1 MKENL
6 TEIVFILDRSGSM
19 RPLTDDTIG
28 GYNSYIKSQQE
39 ERGETYLT
47 TVLFNDE
54 HYFLHDHINIKDV
67 KPITSNEYS
76 AFGGT
81 ALMDAIGDT
90 INIVG
95 NRLSNTPE
103 EERPS
108 HVIFVI
114 TTDGYE
120 NVSKEYTRDQIKS
133 MIEHQQEK
141 YSWEFLFLGAGIDAY
156 EEARSIGIGGM
167 RAMSVTTD
175 SLGMQNVYCSVANAS
190 KSIRSSNSIAD
201 DSWKVG
207 DVGK

>member
-6 TEIVFILDRSGSM
+6 TEIVFILDMSGSM

-28 GYNSYIKSQQE
+28 GYNGYIKSQQE
-39 ERGETYLT
+39 EQGETYLT

-54 HYFLHDHINIKDV
+54 HHFLHNHINIHDV

-103 EERPS
+103 EKRPS

-156 EEARSIGIGGM
+156 QEAYSIGIGYM
-167 RAMSVTTD
+167 SAMSVTTD
-175 SLGMQNVYCSVANAS
+175 SLGTQNAYRSIANAS
-190 KSIRSSNSIAD
+190 KSIRSSNNIAD
-201 DSWKVG
+201 EKWKVG

>member
-1 MKENL
+1 
-6 TEIVFILDRSGSM
+6 
-19 RPLTDDTIG
+19 
-28 GYNSYIKSQQE
+28 
-39 ERGETYLT
+39 
-47 TVLFNDE
+47 
-54 HYFLHDHINIKDV
+54 
-67 KPITSNEYS
+67 
-76 AFGGT
+76 
-81 ALMDAIGDT
+81 MDAIGDT

-120 NVSKEYTRDQIKS
+120 NASKEYARDQIKR

-156 EEARSIGIGGM
+156 EEAYSIGIGGM

-175 SLGMQNVYCSVANAS
+175 SLGTQNVYCSIANAS

-201 DSWKVG
+201 EKWKVG
-207 DVGK
+207 DVGR

>member
-6 TEIVFILDRSGSM
+6 TEIICILDKSGSM
-19 RPLTDDTIG
+19 GPLTNDTIG

-39 ERGETYLT
+39 EQGEAYLT
-47 TVLFNDE
+47 TILFNED
-54 HYFLHDHINIKDV
+54 HYCLHDHVNIKDV

-120 NVSKEYTRDQIKS
+120 NASKEYTRNQIKS

-156 EEARSIGIGGM
+156 QEAHSIGIGGM

-175 SLGMQNVYCSVANAS
+175 SLGVQNVYCSIANAS
-190 KSIRSSNSIAD
+190 KSIRNSYSIAD